1 MKVLA
6 GLFAMILILGAAWPA
21 VAQDS
26 TEALYKSKCQICH
39 GPDATGSP
47 VGKKLGVKDFQS
59 PEVQKQT
66 EPELLAIAKK
76 GQGKMPAYDA
86 KISSNQLTDLIKY
99 MRGLKKSG
107 SKGN

>member
-1 MKVLA
+1 MKALT
-6 GLFAMILILGAAWPA
+6 GLFMMILLLGAVRPA
-21 VAQDS
+21 AAQDS
-26 TEALYKSKCQICH
+26 TEALYKAKCQICH

-76 GQGKMPAYDA
+76 GQGKMPGYDG
-86 KISSNQLTDLIKY
+86 KIPNDQLTNLIKY
-99 MRGLKKSG
+99 MRGLANSG
-107 SKGN
+107 GKGK